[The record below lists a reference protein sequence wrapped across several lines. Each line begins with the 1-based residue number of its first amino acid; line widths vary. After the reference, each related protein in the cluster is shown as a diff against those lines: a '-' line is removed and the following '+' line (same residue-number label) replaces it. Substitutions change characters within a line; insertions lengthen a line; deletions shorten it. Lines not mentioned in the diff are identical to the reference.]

1 MEKGQKHPHNNFF
14 IRQFGSPQFALSFF
28 QNYLP
33 QEIKEQIEW
42 NSFRAVP
49 SDFVSKALKNRRS
62 DIIYETR
69 IKKQKCFFYLHLEH
83 QRTSAPNMAFRM
95 LFYWYSIMDQHCR
108 SYPDQPLPLI
118 FPMVLYQGKQPWSA
132 IKNLHQYLKVPEFMR
147 PYTPQ
152 FQYEVMD
159 LSHLSDDQIQGELLV
174 KASLL
179 VMKHVDAN
187 RVEDVLNKRTL
198 ELFQELLQEKTGLE
212 HIETILYYL
221 FTVGRKLD
229 KEKVVHMI
237 QKLPEKP
244 ELKEVV
250 MTLAEQWKA
259 EGLEKGIEKGIKKGI
274 ERGRKEGIERGK
286 KEGIE
291 KGIETGRK
299 KGQSQLVMKQLRFK
313 FREQATPYLDHLEQA
328 SQKELE
334 LIAERILT
342 ISDINSVFEGIGG

>member
-1 MEKGQKHPHNNFF
+1 
-14 IRQFGSPQFALSFF
+14 
-28 QNYLP
+28 
-33 QEIKEQIEW
+33 
-42 NSFRAVP
+42 
-49 SDFVSKALKNRRS
+49 
-62 DIIYETR
+62 
-69 IKKQKCFFYLHLEH
+69 
-83 QRTSAPNMAFRM
+83 
-95 LFYWYSIMDQHCR
+95 
-108 SYPDQPLPLI
+108 
-118 FPMVLYQGKQPWSA
+118 MVLYQGKQPWSA
-132 IKNLHQYLKVPEFMR
+132 VKNLHQYLKVPEFMQ

-187 RVEDVLNKRTL
+187 QVEEVLNEHTL

-221 FTVGRKLD
+221 FTIGRELD

-250 MTLAEQWKA
+250 MTLAEQWKE
-259 EGLEKGIEKGIKKGI
+259 EGREKGREEGIK
-274 ERGRKEGIERGK
+274 
-286 KEGIE
+286 

-299 KGQSQLVMKQLRFK
+299 KGQSQLVMKQLQFK
-313 FREQATPYLDHLEQA
+313 FREKATPYLDRLEQA

-342 ISDINSVFEGIGG
+342 ISDISSVFEGIGE

>member
-1 MEKGQKHPHNNFF
+1 
-14 IRQFGSPQFALSFF
+14 
-28 QNYLP
+28 
-33 QEIKEQIEW
+33 
-42 NSFRAVP
+42 
-49 SDFVSKALKNRRS
+49 
-62 DIIYETR
+62 
-69 IKKQKCFFYLHLEH
+69 
-83 QRTSAPNMAFRM
+83 
-95 LFYWYSIMDQHCR
+95 
-108 SYPDQPLPLI
+108 
-118 FPMVLYQGKQPWSA
+118 MVLYQGKQPWSA
-132 IKNLHQYLKVPEFMR
+132 VKNLHQYLKVPEFMQ

-187 RVEDVLNKRTL
+187 RVEEVLNKHTL
-198 ELFQELLQEKTGLE
+198 KLFQELLQEKTGLE

-221 FTVGRKLD
+221 FTVGRELD

-259 EGLEKGIEKGIKKGI
+259 EGIEKGIEKGIK
-274 ERGRKEGIERGK
+274 RGRKEGIK
-286 KEGIE
+286 

-299 KGQSQLVMKQLRFK
+299 KGQSQLVMKQLQFK
-313 FREQATPYLDHLEQA
+313 FREKAPPYLDRLEQA

-342 ISDINSVFEGIGG
+342 ISDISSVFEGIGG